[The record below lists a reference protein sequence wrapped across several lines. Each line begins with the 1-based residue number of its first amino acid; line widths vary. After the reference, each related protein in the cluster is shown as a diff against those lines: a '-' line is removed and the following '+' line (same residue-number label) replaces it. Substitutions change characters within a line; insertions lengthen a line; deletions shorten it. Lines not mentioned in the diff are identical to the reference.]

1 MGSDNYG
8 SHFKFSWSI
17 GTSLIRY
24 GMRSIFNGCIPCI
37 PPNSLES
44 RQDCMD
50 KLQKDGE
57 RSSESKITTYE
68 NSDDFETPSSSDIE
82 EEIPIEDIED
92 IEGIEGA
99 EKGKQKMVY
108 VVKEKDETENEK
120 KNPENTSRTTQTST
134 PEVTP
139 PPTPPTPPTSP
150 SSSPQASSPSSP
162 CTNHVPSSQQGS
174 ASPIRI
180 REPLSPMSTRSS
192 DSDWVDINE
201 VNRENDE

>member
-50 KLQKDGE
+50 KLEKDGE
-57 RSSESKITTYE
+57 RSSESKITTY
-68 NSDDFETPSSSDIE
+68 DDFETPSSSDIE
-82 EEIPIEDIED
+82 EKIPIEDIEEIEDIED
-92 IEGIEGA
+92 IEGA
-99 EKGKQKMVY
+99 EKGKHRMVY
-108 VVKEKDETENEK
+108 VVKEKDEPENEK
-120 KNPENTSRTTQTST
+120 KNPENTSCTTQTDT

-139 PPTPPTPPTSP
+139 PPTPPT
-150 SSSPQASSPSSP
+150 SPQAGPQASPQASP

-174 ASPIRI
+174 ESPIRI
-180 REPLSPMSTRSS
+180 REPLSTGSS